1 MPEFPKKMTKGEKS
15 VAIYLNDLKIKW
27 KYENPVVV
35 VDGKELSRTWYP
47 DFFLPDFGV
56 YIEVCGLE
64 RKKDYDYRERVYNK
78 NNVIC
83 IFVHTYKD
91 VGIWE
96 HYLKARLREIQ
107 EDRQGILKNF
117 ISFAKQEDTKPEEK
131 PKEIKK
137 EVKRNLNQKNKLE
150 ENHLNLW
157 IFIKQ
162 KEFIKKRYLK

>member
-78 NNVIC
+78 NNVKC

-91 VGIWE
+91 VGIWK

-117 ISFAKQEDTKPEEK
+117 ISFAKQEDTKPEEL
-131 PKEIKK
+131 ERRVQD
-137 EVKRNLNQKNKLE
+137 ELNKRLMG
-150 ENHLNLW
+150 
-157 IFIKQ
+157 
-162 KEFIKKRYLK
+162 YS